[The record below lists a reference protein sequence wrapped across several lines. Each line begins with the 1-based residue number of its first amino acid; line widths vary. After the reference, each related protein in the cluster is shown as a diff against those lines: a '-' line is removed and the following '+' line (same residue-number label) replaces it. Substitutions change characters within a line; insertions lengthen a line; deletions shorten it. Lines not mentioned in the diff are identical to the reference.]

1 MVDLWFARLN
11 ASEPFSPEQ
20 FEWLDGYEIER
31 YLLIKDETKAKR
43 FAAAHIALR
52 QILGNYL
59 NVRPFDIEFYSN
71 QYGKPFINGGPA
83 FSLSHSSDGILIAI
97 SARGTIGVD
106 LERIKTVDFQSILC
120 DICSVS
126 ELKRIS
132 QYPYNYIN
140 WLRFWVRKE
149 AAVKALGTGLQS
161 LGDVAIPFHSK
172 KSDYFR
178 VILRQDGDIKF
189 WYLYDLDIP
198 YGFMASIVTNQARIV
213 KPIKIVDIFS

>member
-1 MVDLWFARLN
+1 MVDSWFVRLN

-20 FEWLDGYEIER
+20 LEWLDGYEIER

-83 FSLSHSSDGILIAI
+83 FSLSRSSDGILIAI
-97 SARGTIGVD
+97 SARGTIGAD

-120 DICSVS
+120 DICSDS
-126 ELKRIS
+126 ELKRFS
-132 QYPYNYIN
+132 QYSYNQID

-149 AAVKALGTGLQS
+149 AAVKAIGTGLQS
-161 LGDVAIPFHSK
+161 LSDVAIPFYSK

-178 VILRQDGDIKF
+178 VTLRQNGNLKF

-198 YGFMASIVTNQARIV
+198 YGFMGSIVTNQARIV